1 MAEQL
6 SAIADQFDS
15 LLSIQ
20 PEEETEQPD
29 NSVEE
34 QVEPTEKPEDEPV
47 DAAEEASDDSTDE
60 AEEQEQEEQKY
71 LIKVGDEEV
80 EVTLE
85 ELQNGYS
92 RQADYT
98 RKTQEVAQQR
108 KQVQELEQQYTQSLN
123 HIQRLAQE
131 LQQVPDIP
139 EPDIDWEQL
148 SAEDPIE
155 FLKQKEFAR
164 ERQAMREQRAQQFN
178 EIQQEQAR
186 MQQYHAAQHLEGE
199 RQLLMEAIPAWKDS
213 ATAKAEKQAIRN
225 FAVQHYG
232 LDDQQLRTTSDHRVV
247 KVLYDAY
254 QFHQA
259 NKKANQAINEKTEE
273 PRPVLKRQGRSYKP
287 TGKRVSDAQ
296 KRLSK
301 ERSMAAAAD
310 VFAERFGD

>member
-6 SAIADQFDS
+6 STIAEQFDS
-15 LLSIQ
+15 LLDTT
-20 PEEETEQPD
+20 PEEELEQPD
-29 NSVEE
+29 NSVDAPVEE
-34 QVEPTEKPEDEPV
+34 PEEEAVEAADEAVDEP
-47 DAAEEASDDSTDE
+47 ADE
-60 AEEQEQEEQKY
+60 ADEQEAEEQKY

-85 ELQNGYS
+85 ELQSGYS

-108 KQVQELEQQYTQSLN
+108 RQVQELENQYTQSLN

-131 LQQVPDIP
+131 LQQTPDVP

-164 ERQAMREQRAQQFN
+164 ERQAYREQRAQQFSQ
-178 EIQQEQAR
+178 IQQEQAR
-186 MQQYHAAQHLEGE
+186 MQQYQAAQHLEGE
-199 RQLLMEAIPAWKDS
+199 RQLLVDVIPAWKDA
-213 ATAKAEKQAIRN
+213 ATAKAEKAAIRA
-225 FAVQHYG
+225 FAVAEYG
-232 LDDQQLRTTSDHRVV
+232 LDDAQLRQTYDHRVV

-254 QFHQA
+254 QAH
-259 NKKANQAINEKTEE
+259 KGKSKATQAIKQVEE
-273 PRPVLKRQGRSYKP
+273 PRPVLKKQGRSYKP

-301 ERSMAAAAD
+301 ERSMSAAAD